1 MGCFLTEDENAQQ
14 AGTKDSKTEGAKA
27 RRHDVGSSREEAAR
41 KKLKQGH
48 DISSPVVSIS
58 INPTRASSPAPGIT
72 SATDRTSSSKRSSA
86 AEEDLS
92 LPRPIPLTKAALVL
106 LPGPATGSSPV
117 SSRTGSPQPLAGP
130 SEERSSKSSLDAEAA
145 STGSKGDLSGLAGPT
160 KRSSASNPSALNVYG
175 KKAKEEQQL
184 SYFDLAVDIVN
195 RLSEVV
201 SSRFQVLRGVTIFMI
216 TSELPEKPVADRTRI
231 RLELVMKHGGKVQ
244 PAFDPSTCTHV
255 ICDLPKG
262 QTGTKE
268 TIKRCLG
275 GRAVD
280 NIPHEILIVGWDWV
294 TNSINGGALQD
305 QLKAEQYVI
314 EESLS
319 REALKAKNGLDE
331 VHDASRPSSTRD
343 FDDIP
348 DRQDPQDGRT
358 HKGVLSRLL
367 RTLSEKGVITH
378 ALAEPDFSTDGLEAK
393 FLGPCRLNATSRRRR
408 IDILTVSYHQWGAAL
423 LYFTGDDIFNRSMR
437 LLARHKGFSLNQRGL
452 WAGATRDPE
461 TGEKV
466 TEGSLVASRTEEE
479 IFKVLGVPW

>member
-1 MGCFLTEDENAQQ
+1 MIPQEFFDADDTLFKGMSSDADDEHWSNSRQFN
-14 AGTKDSKTEGAKA
+14 EA
-27 RRHDVGSSREEAAR
+27 RRAGKGAR
-41 KKLKQGH
+41 NSKF
-48 DISSPVVSIS
+48 SIS

-145 STGSKGDLSGLAGPT
+145 STGSKGDLT
-160 KRSSASNPSALNVYG
+160 LNVYG

-319 REALKAKNGLDE
+319 
-331 VHDASRPSSTRD
+331 V
-343 FDDIP
+343 
-348 DRQDPQDGRT
+348 
-358 HKGVLSRLL
+358 RL
-367 RTLSEKGVITH
+367 
-378 ALAEPDFSTDGLEAK
+378 
-393 FLGPCRLNATSRRRR
+393 
-408 IDILTVSYHQWGAAL
+408 
-423 LYFTGDDIFNRSMR
+423 GD
-437 LLARHKGFSLNQRGL
+437 
-452 WAGATRDPE
+452 
-461 TGEKV
+461 
-466 TEGSLVASRTEEE
+466 
-479 IFKVLGVPW
+479 